1 MAPIRSYMRKV
12 FITALFL
19 TVWPGQ
25 SAFAGSFQD
34 ANLFYK
40 NEQYDRAIETYEK
53 VLQDGFESGELYYNL
68 GNSYFK
74 KGDLGRA
81 LLNYER
87 AKVFIPYDG
96 DLRSNHN
103 FVRGILNVPARSGT
117 APWFFRW
124 LDRSFDGFALNG
136 LTILVSALWISI
148 LVLLSLMLW
157 LTGLRK
163 IAVWLAGILGVFLVV
178 SLLALSRKAGF
189 YERGAV
195 VVAPGVEAKFE
206 PRQEATTHFSI
217 PEGSSVSVLDRS
229 ADWAKVR
236 RHDAKIGWVHASSI
250 EAIRR

>member
-1 MAPIRSYMRKV
+1 MASIRTYMRRA
-12 FITALFL
+12 IIAAFL
-19 TVWPGQ
+19 LAVWPGQ

-81 LLNYER
+81 VLNYER
-87 AKVFIPYDG
+87 AKIFIPHDG

-103 FVRGILNVPARSGT
+103 FVRGILNVPARSGA

-148 LVLLSLMLW
+148 LILLSLMLW

-163 IAVWLAGILGVFLVV
+163 TAVPLAGILGVVLILC
-178 SLLALSRKAGF
+178 SLALSRKAGF

-195 VVAPGVEAKFE
+195 VVAQGVEAKFE
-206 PRQEATTHFSI
+206 PRQEATTHFSV
-217 PEGSSVSVLDRS
+217 PEGSSVYVLDRS

-236 RHDAKIGWVHASSI
+236 RPDAKIGWVPAASI
-250 EAIRR
+250 EAIRQ